1 MPGTCRPS
9 RTGDA
14 CGPAAIYSAAMKSLD
29 VRIEYRHVALH
40 ERDAVD
46 DPLELFRSWY
56 RAAEKHGIDMPNAMV
71 LATADAEGR
80 PSARYVLLKGLD
92 AGGFVFYSH
101 SISDKGRQLRD
112 NPRAALVFYWAP
124 LHRQVRVEGRVEP
137 VSDAD
142 ADAYFATRPYGS
154 QVSVWVAPQ
163 SSTVESREFL
173 ERRAEDLE
181 REFDGGPVPR
191 PDTWVGYRVQPDR
204 IEFWQGRENRLHDR
218 LCYELDGA
226 GSWERRRLAP

>member
-1 MPGTCRPS
+1 
-9 RTGDA
+9 
-14 CGPAAIYSAAMKSLD
+14 MKSLE

-40 ERDAVD
+40 EQDAAH
-46 DPLELFRSWY
+46 DPLLLFRDWY
-56 RAAEKHGIDMPNAMV
+56 RSAEEHGIEMPNAMV
-71 LATADAEGR
+71 LATADADGR

-92 AGGFVFYSH
+92 EAGFVFFSQ
-101 SISDKGRQLRD
+101 SVSDKGRQLQE

-124 LHRQVRVEGRVEP
+124 LHRQVRVEGNVEV
-137 VSDAD
+137 VSAAE

-173 ERRAEDLE
+173 EQRAAELE
-181 REFDGGPVPR
+181 REFGTGPVPR
-191 PDTWVGYRVQPDR
+191 PETWIGYRVKPDR

-218 LCYELDGA
+218 LCYEKAPGF
-226 GSWERRRLAP
+226 GWERRRLAP